1 MAPSPRCPLCG
12 RTTRLR
18 LRSRDYHFD
27 RPGEHEVWQCPGCGL
42 GQTRPLLT
50 EAERQAAYP
59 ADYACFR
66 QLHRPATGRR
76 RRLGATVLRGFG
88 YTTADAWPL
97 PGPLTRIAATVRG
110 WTWQPPPPPPGR
122 LLDVGC
128 GSGAY
133 GAGLLALG
141 WQVDGIEPDPEA
153 AAQARRAGLRIQN
166 CPLEQA
172 TLPSA
177 GYEVITLWHV
187 LEHLDDPVAGLR
199 HLYPALRPG
208 GLLIVE
214 TPNLAALMARL
225 TGPYWFHL
233 DLPRHRFHFT
243 PASLRLALEQAGF
256 RVQRLLHIPNAHGL
270 AGALA
275 YRLRWPAVRWWPPVQ
290 MAGWAAGMVAVLLGR
305 SDVIRAIATRG

>member
-1 MAPSPRCPLCG
+1 MTMPPRCPLCG
-12 RTTRLR
+12 RVTRLR
-18 LRSRDYHFD
+18 LRSRDYHVG

-42 GQTRPLLT
+42 GQTRPLLD
-50 EAERQAAYP
+50 EAARRAAYP
-59 ADYACFR
+59 TDYACFR
-66 QLHRPATGRR
+66 QRHRPATGRR
-76 RRLGATVLRGFG
+76 RRLGATALRGFG
-88 YTTADAWPL
+88 YDTAEARPL
-97 PGPLTRIAATVRG
+97 PGPLAGAAAVLRS

-133 GAGLLALG
+133 GASLLALG

-153 AAQARRAGLRIQN
+153 AARASEAGLRVQN
-166 CPLEQA
+166 CLLEQA
-172 TLPSA
+172 ILPAA
-177 GYEVITLWHV
+177 GYDVITLWHV
-187 LEHLDDPVAGLR
+187 LEHLDDAVAGLR

-208 GLLIVE
+208 GLLLVE

-233 DLPRHRFHFT
+233 DLPRHRLHFT

-256 RVQRLLHIPNAHGL
+256 RVQRLRHIPNPHGL

-275 YRLRWPAVRWWPPVQ
+275 YRLGRPAVRWWPPVQ
-290 MAGWAAGMVAVLLGR
+290 MVGWAAGVVAAGLGR
-305 SDVIRAIATRG
+305 GDVIRAVATRG